1 MAFCNQCGAQLQ
13 DGAAFCPA
21 CGAQQGATS
30 QQAAPQQ
37 GQAGQA
43 GSGFD
48 FKAMIENTP
57 DFTSQMD
64 PADIEANK
72 PMAILSYIWFLFI
85 VPLVAAPQSKFAR
98 FHANQ
103 GLSGWTRIYGHRYS
117 ECEQRQ
123 GERASFHRQVPYYQ
137 IIEQRMT
144 GGNPEGLSPF
154 LYAFQTTSR
163 VVYCR
168 GGRSGDGGPQM
179 LGGGKL
185 RCPRRERRCFLRK

>member
-21 CGAQQGATS
+21 CGAQQGAAP

-48 FKAMIENTP
+48 FKALIENTP

-72 PMAILSYIWFLFI
+72 SMAILSYIWILFI

-103 GLSGWTRIYGHRYS
+103 GLVLCVCWIAASLIVWIPIVKILSFILYLVGLGYMVIGIMNANNGKAKELPFIGKFRIIR
-117 ECEQRQ
+117 
-123 GERASFHRQVPYYQ
+123 
-137 IIEQRMT
+137 
-144 GGNPEGLSPF
+144 
-154 LYAFQTTSR
+154 
-163 VVYCR
+163 
-168 GGRSGDGGPQM
+168 
-179 LGGGKL
+179 
-185 RCPRRERRCFLRK
+185 